1 MQQLFS
7 ISGYL
12 AIKEIWR
19 NRGRFLLVSLVIAL
33 ITLLVLFIAALGEGL
48 GNGNREYISK
58 LDGQLIVYQAKSDF
72 LISASRL
79 DRDRLASVRRVE
91 GVADAGMLGTSNA
104 TLILATGAEPIK
116 VAVLG
121 VEPGHIG
128 EPLAVSGQQLS
139 TDLAEDVIIDQNT
152 AIRSKLSRR

>member
-1 MQQLFS
+1 MNRILS

-58 LDGQLIVYQAKSDF
+58 LDAQLIVYQAKSDF
-72 LISASRL
+72 VIQSSRL
-79 DRDRLASVRRVE
+79 GRDRLASIRRVA
-91 GVADAGMLGTSNA
+91 GVRDAGALGTANA
-104 TLILATGAEPIK
+104 ALILDNGT
-116 VAVLG
+116 
-121 VEPGHIG
+121 
-128 EPLAVSGQQLS
+128 
-139 TDLAEDVIIDQNT
+139 
-152 AIRSKLSRR
+152 